1 MKKFLYIA
9 FLKCIH
15 RWFSMTRMNQRQRR
29 LRFYRILV
37 FLLIALIAVHFFFF
51 RKKFIGLN
59 KEERVD
65 NLKASIEDIGD
76 LVTVEY
82 NYTDILTYKDSLTL
96 MDMKIPFTD
105 KSYIIKYNG
114 YIKAGVDL
122 SKAVVKDIKE
132 TSVELDVPVA
142 TITDSVLDEKSMVI
156 LDQKNNIFNPLDL
169 GDYQDTLK
177 KELNARELKAK
188 KDGLLERAQD
198 NADKILRKLL
208 QGLGFKDIKINYI

>member
-1 MKKFLYIA
+1 MAKLTQK
-9 FLKCIH
+9 
-15 RWFSMTRMNQRQRR
+15 QRR

-37 FLLIALIAVHFFFF
+37 FLLVALIAIYFFLF
-51 RKKFIGLN
+51 RKKFIGVS

-65 NLKASIEDIGD
+65 NIKASIEDLGE

-82 NYTDILTYKDSLTL
+82 NYTDVLTYKDSLTL

-122 SKAVVKDIKE
+122 AKAVVKDVQE
-132 TSVELDVPVA
+132 TSVELDVPSA
-142 TITDSVLDEKSMVI
+142 AITDSILDEKSMVI

-169 GDYQDTLK
+169 GDYQETLK

-188 KDGLLERAQD
+188 KDGILERAQA
-198 NADKILRKLL
+198 NADKLLRKLL
-208 QGLGFKDIKINYI
+208 EGLGFKDIKINYI

>member
-1 MKKFLYIA
+1 
-9 FLKCIH
+9 
-15 RWFSMTRMNQRQRR
+15 MTRMNQRQRR

-37 FLLIALIAVHFFFF
+37 FLLIALIAVYFFFF
-51 RKKFIGLN
+51 RKKFIGIN

-132 TSVELDVPVA
+132 ASVELDVPVA

>member
-1 MKKFLYIA
+1 M
-9 FLKCIH
+9 
-15 RWFSMTRMNQRQRR
+15 
-29 LRFYRILV
+29 
-37 FLLIALIAVHFFFF
+37 
-51 RKKFIGLN
+51 N

-114 YIKAGVDL
+114 YIKAGIDL
-122 SKAVVKDIKE
+122 SKAVVKDVSDTK
-132 TSVELDVPVA
+132 VELEVPKA

-169 GDYQDTLK
+169 GDYQETLK

-188 KDGLLERAQD
+188 KDGILERAQA
-198 NADKILRKLL
+198 NADKLLRKLL
-208 QGLGFKDIKINYI
+208 EGLGFKDIKINYI

>member
-1 MKKFLYIA
+1 
-9 FLKCIH
+9 
-15 RWFSMTRMNQRQRR
+15 MTRMNQRQRR

-37 FLLIALIAVHFFFF
+37 FLLIALIAVYFFFF

-65 NLKASIEDIGD
+65 NLKAFIEDIGD

>member
-1 MKKFLYIA
+1 MA
-9 FLKCIH
+9 
-15 RWFSMTRMNQRQRR
+15 RMNQRQRR

-37 FLLIALIAVHFFFF
+37 FLLIALIAVYFFFF
-51 RKKFIGLN
+51 RKKFIGMS

-132 TSVELDVPVA
+132 ISVELDVPVA

>member
-1 MKKFLYIA
+1 
-9 FLKCIH
+9 
-15 RWFSMTRMNQRQRR
+15 MTRINQRQRR

-37 FLLIALIAVHFFFF
+37 FLLIALIVVYFFFF

-132 TSVELDVPVA
+132 TSVELDMPVA

>member
-1 MKKFLYIA
+1 
-9 FLKCIH
+9 
-15 RWFSMTRMNQRQRR
+15 MTRINQRQRR

-37 FLLIALIAVHFFFF
+37 FLLIALIAVYFFFF

-122 SKAVVKDIKE
+122 SKAVVKDMKE
-132 TSVELDVPVA
+132 TSIELDVPVA

>member
-1 MKKFLYIA
+1 
-9 FLKCIH
+9 
-15 RWFSMTRMNQRQRR
+15 MTRMNQRQRR

-37 FLLIALIAVHFFFF
+37 FLLIALIAVYFFFF

-156 LDQKNNIFNPLDL
+156 LDQKNNRFNPLDL

>member
-1 MKKFLYIA
+1 
-9 FLKCIH
+9 
-15 RWFSMTRMNQRQRR
+15 MTRMNQRQRR

-37 FLLIALIAVHFFFF
+37 FLLIALIAVYFFFF
-51 RKKFIGLN
+51 RKKFIGIN

>member
-1 MKKFLYIA
+1 
-9 FLKCIH
+9 
-15 RWFSMTRMNQRQRR
+15 MTRMNQRQRR

-37 FLLIALIAVHFFFF
+37 FLLIALIAVYFFFF

-132 TSVELDVPVA
+132 TSVELDVPSA
-142 TITDSVLDEKSMVI
+142 AITDSVLDEKSMVI

>member
-1 MKKFLYIA
+1 MAKLTQK
-9 FLKCIH
+9 
-15 RWFSMTRMNQRQRR
+15 QRR

-37 FLLIALIAVHFFFF
+37 FLLVALIAVYFFFF
-51 RKKFIGLN
+51 RKKFIGVS

-65 NLKASIEDIGD
+65 NIKASIEDLGE

-82 NYTDILTYKDSLTL
+82 NYTDVLTYKDSLTL

-122 SKAVVKDIKE
+122 AKAVVKDVQE
-132 TSVELDVPVA
+132 TSVELDVPSA
-142 TITDSVLDEKSMVI
+142 AITDSVLDEKSMVI

-169 GDYQDTLK
+169 GDYQETLK

-188 KDGLLERAQD
+188 KDGILERAQS
-198 NADKILRKLL
+198 NADKLLRKLL
-208 QGLGFKDIKINYI
+208 EGLGFNDIKINYI

>member
-1 MKKFLYIA
+1 MA
-9 FLKCIH
+9 
-15 RWFSMTRMNQRQRR
+15 RMNQRQRR

-37 FLLIALIAVHFFFF
+37 FLLIALIAVYFFFF
-51 RKKFIGLN
+51 RKKFIGMS

-142 TITDSVLDEKSMVI
+142 TITDSVLDEKSMAI

-208 QGLGFKDIKINYI
+208 QGLGFKDIKINFI

>member
-1 MKKFLYIA
+1 
-9 FLKCIH
+9 
-15 RWFSMTRMNQRQRR
+15 MTRINQRQRR

-37 FLLIALIAVHFFFF
+37 FLLIALIAVYFFFF

-188 KDGLLERAQD
+188 KDGLPERAQD

>member
-1 MKKFLYIA
+1 
-9 FLKCIH
+9 
-15 RWFSMTRMNQRQRR
+15 MTRMNQRQRR

-37 FLLIALIAVHFFFF
+37 FLLIALIAVYFFFF

-156 LDQKNNIFNPLDL
+156 LDQKHNIFNPLDL

>member
-1 MKKFLYIA
+1 MAK
-9 FLKCIH
+9 
-15 RWFSMTRMNQRQRR
+15 MNQKQRR

-37 FLLIALIAVHFFFF
+37 RLLIALIAIYFFFF
-51 RKKFIGLN
+51 RKKFIGVS

-65 NLKASIEDIGD
+65 NIKASIEDLGE

-82 NYTDILTYKDSLTL
+82 NYTDVLTYKDSLTL

-122 SKAVVKDIKE
+122 AKAVVKDVQE
-132 TSVELDVPVA
+132 TSVELDVPSA
-142 TITDSVLDEKSMVI
+142 AITDSVLDEKSMVI

-169 GDYQDTLK
+169 GDYQETLK

-188 KDGLLERAQD
+188 KDGILERAQT
-198 NADKILRKLL
+198 NADKLLRKLL
-208 QGLGFKDIKINYI
+208 EGLGFKDIKINYI

>member
-1 MKKFLYIA
+1 
-9 FLKCIH
+9 
-15 RWFSMTRMNQRQRR
+15 MTRMNQRQRR

-37 FLLIALIAVHFFFF
+37 FLLIALIAVYFFFF
-51 RKKFIGLN
+51 RKKFIGMS

-208 QGLGFKDIKINYI
+208 QGLGFKDIKINFI

>member
-1 MKKFLYIA
+1 MA
-9 FLKCIH
+9 
-15 RWFSMTRMNQRQRR
+15 RMNQRQRR

-37 FLLIALIAVHFFFF
+37 FLLIALIAVYFFFF

>member
-1 MKKFLYIA
+1 
-9 FLKCIH
+9 
-15 RWFSMTRMNQRQRR
+15 MTRINQRQRR
-29 LRFYRILV
+29 LHFYRILV
-37 FLLIALIAVHFFFF
+37 FLLIALIAVYFFFF

>member
-1 MKKFLYIA
+1 
-9 FLKCIH
+9 
-15 RWFSMTRMNQRQRR
+15 MTRMNQRQRR

-37 FLLIALIAVHFFFF
+37 FLLIALIAVYFFFF

-122 SKAVVKDIKE
+122 SKVVVKDIKE

>member
-1 MKKFLYIA
+1 
-9 FLKCIH
+9 
-15 RWFSMTRMNQRQRR
+15 MTRMNQRQRR

-37 FLLIALIAVHFFFF
+37 FLLIALIAVYFFFF

-177 KELNARELKAK
+177 KELNARELKVK

>member
-1 MKKFLYIA
+1 
-9 FLKCIH
+9 
-15 RWFSMTRMNQRQRR
+15 MTRMNQRQRR

-37 FLLIALIAVHFFFF
+37 FLLIALIAVYFFFF

-122 SKAVVKDIKE
+122 SKAVVKDMKE
-132 TSVELDVPVA
+132 TSIELDVPVA

>member
-1 MKKFLYIA
+1 
-9 FLKCIH
+9 
-15 RWFSMTRMNQRQRR
+15 MTGMNQRQRR

-37 FLLIALIAVHFFFF
+37 FLLIALIAVYFFFF

-208 QGLGFKDIKINYI
+208 QGLGFKDIKINFI

>member
-1 MKKFLYIA
+1 
-9 FLKCIH
+9 
-15 RWFSMTRMNQRQRR
+15 MTRINQRQRR

-37 FLLIALIAVHFFFF
+37 FLLIALIVVYFFFF

>member
-1 MKKFLYIA
+1 
-9 FLKCIH
+9 
-15 RWFSMTRMNQRQRR
+15 MTRMNQRQRR

-37 FLLIALIAVHFFFF
+37 FLLIALIAVYFFFF
-51 RKKFIGLN
+51 RKKFIGIS

>member
-1 MKKFLYIA
+1 
-9 FLKCIH
+9 
-15 RWFSMTRMNQRQRR
+15 MTRINQRQRR

-37 FLLIALIAVHFFFF
+37 FLLIALIAVYFFFF

-208 QGLGFKDIKINYI
+208 QGLGFKDMKINYI

>member
-1 MKKFLYIA
+1 
-9 FLKCIH
+9 
-15 RWFSMTRMNQRQRR
+15 MTRMNQRQRR

-37 FLLIALIAVHFFFF
+37 FLLIALIAVYFFFF

-142 TITDSVLDEKSMVI
+142 KITDSVLDEKSMVI

>member
-1 MKKFLYIA
+1 
-9 FLKCIH
+9 
-15 RWFSMTRMNQRQRR
+15 MTRINQRQRR

-37 FLLIALIAVHFFFF
+37 FLLIALIAVYFFFF

-132 TSVELDVPVA
+132 TSVVLDVPVA

>member
-1 MKKFLYIA
+1 
-9 FLKCIH
+9 
-15 RWFSMTRMNQRQRR
+15 MTRMNQRQRR

-37 FLLIALIAVHFFFF
+37 FLLIALIAVYFFFF

-132 TSVELDVPVA
+132 TSVEHDVPVA
-142 TITDSVLDEKSMVI
+142 KITDSVLDEKSMVI

-208 QGLGFKDIKINYI
+208 QGLGFKDIKINFI

>member
-1 MKKFLYIA
+1 
-9 FLKCIH
+9 
-15 RWFSMTRMNQRQRR
+15 MTRMNQRQRR

-37 FLLIALIAVHFFFF
+37 FLLIALIAVYFFFF
-51 RKKFIGLN
+51 RKKFIGMS

>member
-1 MKKFLYIA
+1 
-9 FLKCIH
+9 
-15 RWFSMTRMNQRQRR
+15 MTRMNQRQRR

-37 FLLIALIAVHFFFF
+37 FLLIALIAVYFFFF

>member
-1 MKKFLYIA
+1 MSRL
-9 FLKCIH
+9 
-15 RWFSMTRMNQRQRR
+15 SQRQRR
-29 LRFYRILV
+29 LRFYRLLV
-37 FLLIALIAVHFFFF
+37 LILIAIIAIYFFVF
-51 RKKFIGLN
+51 RKKFIGVN

-114 YIKAGVDL
+114 YIKAGIDL
-122 SKAVVKDIKE
+122 SKAVVKDVSDTK
-132 TSVELDVPVA
+132 VELEVPKA

-169 GDYQDTLK
+169 GDYQETLK

-188 KDGLLERAQD
+188 KDGILERAQD
-198 NADKILRKLL
+198 NADKILRKML
-208 QGLGFKDIKINYI
+208 QSLGYKDINISYI

>member
-1 MKKFLYIA
+1 
-9 FLKCIH
+9 
-15 RWFSMTRMNQRQRR
+15 MTRINQRQRR

-37 FLLIALIAVHFFFF
+37 FLLIALIAVYFFFF

>member
-1 MKKFLYIA
+1 MSRL
-9 FLKCIH
+9 
-15 RWFSMTRMNQRQRR
+15 SQRQRR
-29 LRFYRILV
+29 LRFYRLLV
-37 FLLIALIAVHFFFF
+37 LILIAIIAIYFFVF
-51 RKKFIGLN
+51 RKKFIGVN

-114 YIKAGVDL
+114 YIKAGIDL
-122 SKAVVKDIKE
+122 SKAVVKDVSDTK
-132 TSVELDVPVA
+132 VELEVPKA

-169 GDYQDTLK
+169 GDYQETLK

-188 KDGLLERAQD
+188 KDGILERAQD
-198 NADKILRKLL
+198 NADKILRKML
-208 QGLGFKDIKINYI
+208 QSLGYKDISISYI

>member
-1 MKKFLYIA
+1 
-9 FLKCIH
+9 
-15 RWFSMTRMNQRQRR
+15 MTKMNQRQRR

-37 FLLIALIAVHFFFF
+37 FLLIALIAVYFFFF

>member
-1 MKKFLYIA
+1 
-9 FLKCIH
+9 
-15 RWFSMTRMNQRQRR
+15 MTRMNQRQRR

-37 FLLIALIAVHFFFF
+37 FLLIALIAVYFFFF

-114 YIKAGVDL
+114 Y
-122 SKAVVKDIKE
+122 
-132 TSVELDVPVA
+132 
-142 TITDSVLDEKSMVI
+142 
-156 LDQKNNIFNPLDL
+156 NIFNPLDL

>member
-1 MKKFLYIA
+1 
-9 FLKCIH
+9 
-15 RWFSMTRMNQRQRR
+15 MTRINQRQRR
-29 LRFYRILV
+29 LHFYRILV
-37 FLLIALIAVHFFFF
+37 FLLIALIAVYFFFF

-105 KSYIIKYNG
+105 KSYIIKYNV

>member
-1 MKKFLYIA
+1 
-9 FLKCIH
+9 
-15 RWFSMTRMNQRQRR
+15 MTRMNQRQRR

-37 FLLIALIAVHFFFF
+37 FLLIALIAVYFFFF

-208 QGLGFKDIKINYI
+208 QGLGFKDIKINFI